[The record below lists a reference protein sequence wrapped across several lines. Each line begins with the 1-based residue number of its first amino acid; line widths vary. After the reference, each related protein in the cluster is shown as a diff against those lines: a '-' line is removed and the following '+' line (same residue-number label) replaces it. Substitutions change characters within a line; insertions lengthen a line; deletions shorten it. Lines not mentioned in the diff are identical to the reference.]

1 MAEKFSVKHEGK
13 EIWVGMAM
21 TEDEAIA
28 CAGLDNK
35 DIPKEEMTAEIV
47 PFTDARLSD
56 GGVGTAPIK
65 TRKPRADIGQ
75 PRKAKAE
82 SPKSAKAPK
91 GRRYLVA
98 ENVKICNSR
107 AELEDYLLTAGT
119 GVRIF
124 NYTHELKAK
133 SQFKLETV

>member
-13 EIWVGMAM
+13 EIWAGMAM
-21 TEDEAIA
+21 TESGAISCAKLAHPETDEDT
-28 CAGLDNK
+28 L
-35 DIPKEEMTAEIV
+35 TAEIV
-47 PFTDARLSD
+47 PFTDPRIIASE
-56 GGVGTAPIK
+56 VQVSTK
-65 TRKPRADIGQ
+65 TRKPRADKGQ
-75 PRKAKAE
+75 PRKSIQQPQKEA
-82 SPKSAKAPK
+82 K

-107 AELEDYLLTAGT
+107 AELESYLSELSKTT
-119 GVRIF
+119 NIRIF